1 MVSCPECGAE
11 NVEDAGFC
19 VKCGAPLSS
28 DRPRIRR
35 RDMREECFGLPGG
48 NSIIGVLIGLAI
60 IFAGARSLF
69 GWSFDIGPFAIIVVG
84 LLIVAGAIYKMKQG
98 NR

>member
-11 NVEDAGFC
+11 NVEDAVYC

-28 DRPRIRR
+28 DRRRIRR

-60 IFAGARSLF
+60 LFAGVRSLF

-84 LLIVAGAIYKMKQG
+84 LLFIAGAIYKMKQG